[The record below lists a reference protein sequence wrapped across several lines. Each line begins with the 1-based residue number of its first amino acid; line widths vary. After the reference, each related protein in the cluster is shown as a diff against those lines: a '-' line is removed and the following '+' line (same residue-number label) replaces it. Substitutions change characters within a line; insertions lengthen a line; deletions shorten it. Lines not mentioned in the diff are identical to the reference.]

1 MEKKYRLLKDLPDA
15 YAGDI
20 YYFDDGERVY
30 YKHVDKI
37 NSYLEQH
44 IVENNSDWFAVFG
57 EDKPQE
63 EFVWTDE
70 LVKEYFEWLP
80 KPMIGEKQQWDKDMF
95 ALFKRPN
102 SEVESKPKRIEVM
115 VNGVSWIGDKA
126 EKLLVRLNAAV
137 TLSGNKFY
145 EIKKAIEQILNDDRT
160 WIAELHKDFFD
171 ISTEAPFDKN
181 KVKIN
186 GEKYYPADKSFT
198 EEDMRQARI
207 DAFLAARKYTNC
219 TIDNYLDS
227 LK

>member
-1 MEKKYRLLKDLPDA
+1 MFYCFIHNWYSTETQCPACMKTVTTTTTIEK
-15 YAGDI
+15 
-20 YYFDDGERVY
+20 
-30 YKHVDKI
+30 
-37 NSYLEQH
+37 
-44 IVENNSDWFAVFG
+44 
-57 EDKPQE
+57 E

-145 EIKKAIEQILNDDRT
+145 EIKKAIEQVLNDDRT

-171 ISTEAPFDKN
+171 ISTEASFDKN

-186 GEKYYPADKSFT
+186 GEKYYPASKSFT